1 MIILIKLGIFLVIV
15 TVGLGMALIYDNVM
29 YY

>member
-15 TVGLGMALIYDNVM
+15 TVGLGMALIYDHVM
-29 YY
+29 HY